1 MFPINLSLKW
11 LIPFLV
17 FTLGLIAVCAI
28 WILREWGQPEWKQR
42 QGAEYAEMRAD
53 LQKQLA
59 ILEDPTWGDPKKAK
73 MAKNTIK
80 YLEKPSLQVKQ
91 ILLKGTGLWKEGRSG
106 VRVDRCMTCHINEDK
121 LIKTHPYTAEHFP
134 FDIYG
139 CTVCHHGNGRA
150 LRSEKAHEGMFRNKR
165 DMEKRLARPEDIL
178 NLWKEFAALSIQED
192 LKPSDFKYFNVS
204 GERQIYVGSANC
216 VKCHKKLT
224 AFHVNEWTGNKFI
237 TFEKMKQAKDYI
249 EGDENYRKQCLKCHT
264 TGYNEKSGE
273 YAEENVTCEACHGPG
288 EIYSQFMSTGK
299 IAEAA
304 TLSERSFDF
313 KVCGDCHLPR
323 RHEMRQAMLLALRDK
338 EPAKEVEVELDTRF
352 KGEDSQ
358 GVDMASKDLVSAP
371 SVPQAD
377 HPASSE
383 GRDRSLDLS
392 LQSPG
397 QERLDSLAFK
407 SEQLAEIEK
416 PEGISQLPVPVPPKA
431 EGRASPLK
439 AKLKAFKTLG
449 TKEAQLKERGD
460 SRG

>member
-42 QGAEYAEMRAD
+42 QRAEYAEMRAD
-53 LQKQLA
+53 LQKQLT

-73 MAKNTIK
+73 MVKNTIK

-121 LIKTHPYTAEHFP
+121 LLKTHPYTAEHFP

-139 CTVCHHGNGRA
+139 CTVCHGGNGRA
-150 LRSEKAHEGMFRNKR
+150 LRSEKAHEGTFRNKR
-165 DMEKRLARPEDIL
+165 DMEKRLAKPEDIL

-204 GERQIYVGSANC
+204 GERQIYIGSITC
-216 VKCHKKLT
+216 MKCHKKLT

-237 TFEKMKQAKDYI
+237 TFEKMKQAKDYM

-264 TGYNEKSGE
+264 TGYNEKTGE

-288 EIYSQFMSTGK
+288 EIYAQFMSTGK

-323 RHEMRQAMLLALRDK
+323 RHEMRQAMLLA
-338 EPAKEVEVELDTRF
+338 AKER
-352 KGEDSQ
+352 
-358 GVDMASKDLVSAP
+358 
-371 SVPQAD
+371 
-377 HPASSE
+377 
-383 GRDRSLDLS
+383 RDRSLDLS
-392 LQSPG
+392 EDRPGGLSLQVA

-416 PEGISQLPVPVPPKA
+416 PEGISQLPVPDPPKA

-449 TKEAQLKERGD
+449 TKEAQLKERGG